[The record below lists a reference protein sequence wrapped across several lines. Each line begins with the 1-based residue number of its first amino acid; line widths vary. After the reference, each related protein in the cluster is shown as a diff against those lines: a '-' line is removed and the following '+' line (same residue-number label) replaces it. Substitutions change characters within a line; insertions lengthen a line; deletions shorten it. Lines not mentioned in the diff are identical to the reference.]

1 MKKILILAMALIL
14 PLAAAAQ
21 DDITVKEI
29 YTKKVK
35 IADFTEK
42 VTKIVLTGRDFLDL
56 SLQAEIEDTWKVSPY
71 EFCTWEEFE
80 SLKSDDSYYFLIIT
94 KDRFKRESSPGIQF
108 MTLLKGGEGA
118 DKGVEEMLAVVSM
131 PMASADEPSGREFIF
146 LPALLNIIQEHAVK
160 SIESDIVGYTGLTNH
175 TDNIQRS
182 KGVKIVF
189 AETDL
194 SAQVKDSMFDKDMVI
209 TDEEEADGF
218 MDDQAENTLV
228 SFVVAPTAK
237 TLGSYCYKMLIDA
250 DTHELYYFRRHKI
263 SKRDGVGFLAE
274 DMKKIASHR

>member
-160 SIESDIVGYTGLTNH
+160 SIESDIVGYTGLTLFH
-175 TDNIQRS
+175 LAS
-182 KGVKIVF
+182 VHSL
-189 AETDL
+189 ETDL